1 MVDCRELCAVK
12 KETLKKVLV
21 GKFSW
26 RRLLRSTAVIFL
38 VVIVFTLSC
47 ADQIIFQPPAAG
59 YTDDADVIKLTTADG
74 KMISAMY
81 FEKEGAEF
89 TILFSHGNAED
100 MGPNREF
107 FRLLNRWGF
116 SVFAYDYHGYG
127 TSEGR
132 PSEKN
137 VYLDIDAA
145 WRYLVDDLAT
155 EPNRI
160 IALGRSVGSGPAVYL
175 ATRTKPAG
183 LVLESPLTSAFRV
196 VTRIGILP
204 FDKFDNIARIAHVHC
219 PVLVI
224 AGEADNVVGIRH
236 GKALYEK
243 ANEPK
248 QHLWVPGA
256 GHNDLVWVA
265 GDRYRR
271 ALDEF
276 VRLIRRQTNN

>member
-1 MVDCRELCAVK
+1 MK

-21 GKFSW
+21 GRFSW
-26 RRLLRSTAVIFL
+26 RRLLSSTAIIVL
-38 VVIVFTLSC
+38 AVIVFTLSC
-47 ADQIIFQPPAAG
+47 ADEIIFHPPRPG
-59 YTDDADVIKLTTADG
+59 YTDDADVIKLKTADG

-81 FEKEGAEF
+81 FARPGAEF

-100 MGPNREF
+100 IGHNREF
-107 FRLLNRWGF
+107 FRLLNEWGF

-127 TSEGR
+127 TSQGR

-137 VYLDIDAA
+137 VYMDIDAA

-183 LVLESPLTSAFRV
+183 LILESPLTSVFRV

-204 FDKFDNIARIAHVHC
+204 FDKFDNIAKITRVHC
-219 PVLVI
+219 PVLI
-224 AGEADNVVGIRH
+224 IGGQADKIVGIRH

-248 QHLWVPGA
+248 QHLWIPGA
-256 GHNDLVWVA
+256 GHNDLLWVA
-265 GDRYRR
+265 GDRYRE

-276 VRLIRRQTNN
+276 VRLIRHQTNN

>member
-1 MVDCRELCAVK
+1 MK

-21 GKFSW
+21 GRFSW
-26 RRLLRSTAVIFL
+26 RRLLSSTAIIVL
-38 VVIVFTLSC
+38 AVIVFTLSC
-47 ADQIIFQPPAAG
+47 ADEIIFHPPRAS

-81 FEKEGAEF
+81 FEKEDAEF

-100 MGPNREF
+100 IGHNREF

-127 TSEGR
+127 TSQGR

-160 IALGRSVGSGPAVYL
+160 IALGRSLGSGAAVYQ

-183 LVLESPLTSAFRV
+183 LILESPLTSVFRV

-219 PVLVI
+219 PVLII
-224 AGEADNVVGIRH
+224 AGEADDIVGIRH

-248 QHLWVPGA
+248 QRLWVPAA
-256 GHNDLVWVA
+256 GHNDLLWVA
-265 GDRYRR
+265 GDRYRQ

>member
-1 MVDCRELCAVK
+1 MK

-21 GKFSW
+21 GRFSW
-26 RRLLRSTAVIFL
+26 RRLLSSTAIIVL
-38 VVIVFTLSC
+38 AVIVFTLSC
-47 ADQIIFQPPAAG
+47 ADEIIFHPPRAS

-81 FEKEGAEF
+81 FEKEDAEF

-100 MGPNREF
+100 IGHNREF

-127 TSEGR
+127 TSQGR

-160 IALGRSVGSGPAVYL
+160 IALGRSLGSGAAVYL

-183 LVLESPLTSAFRV
+183 LILESPLTSVFRV
-196 VTRIGILP
+196 VTRISILP
-204 FDKFDNIARIAHVHC
+204 FDKFNNIAKITNVHC
-219 PVLVI
+219 PVLII
-224 AGEADNVVGIRH
+224 AGEADDIVGIRH

-248 QHLWVPGA
+248 QHLWVPAA
-256 GHNDLVWVA
+256 GHNDLLWVA

>member
-1 MVDCRELCAVK
+1 MK
-12 KETLKKVLV
+12 KETLKNLKKLLV
-21 GKFSW
+21 GEFSW
-26 RRLLRSTAVIFL
+26 WRLLSSTVIIFL
-38 VVIVFTLSC
+38 IVIVFTLSC
-47 ADQIIFQPPAAG
+47 ADEMIFHPPRAG

-81 FEKEGAEF
+81 FARPGAEF

-100 MGPNREF
+100 IGHNREF

-127 TSEGR
+127 TSQGR

-145 WRYLVDDLAT
+145 YRYLVDDLAT

-160 IALGRSVGSGPAVYL
+160 IALGRSVGSGAAVHL
-175 ATRTKPAG
+175 ATKSKLAG
-183 LVLESPLTSAFRV
+183 LVLESPLTSVFRV

-204 FDKFDNIARIAHVHC
+204 FDKFNNIAKIAHVHC
-219 PVLVI
+219 PVLII
-224 AGEADNVVGIRH
+224 AGQADNVVGIRH

-256 GHNDLVWVA
+256 GHNDLLWVA
-265 GDRYRR
+265 GDRYRE

-276 VRLIRRQTNN
+276 VRLIRRQANN

>member
-1 MVDCRELCAVK
+1 MK

-21 GKFSW
+21 GRFSW
-26 RRLLRSTAVIFL
+26 QRLLSSTAIIVL
-38 VVIVFTLSC
+38 AVIVFGLSC
-47 ADQIIFQPPAAG
+47 ADEMIFHPPRAS
-59 YTDDADVIKLTTADG
+59 YTDDADVIKLATADG
-74 KMISAMY
+74 KKISAMY
-81 FEKEGAEF
+81 FEKPGAEF

-100 MGPNREF
+100 IGQNREF
-107 FRLLNRWGF
+107 FRRLNRWGF

-145 WRYLVDDLAT
+145 YRYLVDDLAA

-160 IALGRSVGSGPAVYL
+160 IALGRSVGSGAAVEL
-175 ATRTKPAG
+175 ATRSKLAG
-183 LVLESPLTSAFRV
+183 LILESPLTSVFRV

-204 FDKFDNIARIAHVHC
+204 FDRFDNIAKIAHVHC
-219 PVLVI
+219 PVLI
-224 AGEADNVVGIRH
+224 IGGEADNVVGIRH

-256 GHNDLVWVA
+256 GHNDLLWVA
-265 GDRYRR
+265 GDRYRES
-271 ALDEF
+271 LDEF
-276 VRLIRRQTNN
+276 VRLIRHKTNN

>member
-1 MVDCRELCAVK
+1 MK
-12 KETLKKVLV
+12 KENLKNLKKVMV
-21 GKFSW
+21 GEFSW
-26 RRLLRSTAVIFL
+26 RRLLRSTVIIFL
-38 VVIVFTLSC
+38 IVIVFGISC
-47 ADQIIFQPPAAG
+47 ADEIIFLPPPAG
-59 YTDDADVIKLTTADG
+59 YTDDDDVIKLTTADG
-74 KMISAMY
+74 KTISAMY
-81 FEKEGAEF
+81 FARPGAEF

-100 MGPNREF
+100 IGQNREF
-107 FRLLNRWGF
+107 FRLLNEWGF

-127 TSEGR
+127 TSQGR

-137 VYLDIDAA
+137 VYLDADAA
-145 WRYLVDDLAT
+145 WQYLIDDLAT

-160 IALGRSVGSGPAVYL
+160 IALGRSVGSGAAVHL

-183 LVLESPLTSAFRV
+183 LILESPLTSVFRV

-204 FDKFDNIARIAHVHC
+204 FDRFDNIAKIAHVHC
-219 PVLVI
+219 PVLI
-224 AGEADNVVGIRH
+224 IGGEADNIVGIRH

-248 QHLWVPGA
+248 QHLWVPAA
-256 GHNDLVWVA
+256 GHNDLLWVA
-265 GDRYRR
+265 GDRYRE

>member
-1 MVDCRELCAVK
+1 VK
-12 KETLKKVLV
+12 KETFRKLLV
-21 GKFSW
+21 GEFSW
-26 RRLLRSTAVIFL
+26 QRLLASAAVIVL

-47 ADQIIFQPPAAG
+47 ADEMIIHPPRAS
-59 YTDDADVIKLTTADG
+59 YTDGDDVIRLKTADG
-74 KMISAMY
+74 KLISAMY
-81 FEKEGAEF
+81 FENPGADF

-100 MGPNREF
+100 IGHNRPF
-107 FRLLNRWGF
+107 FRLLNEWGF

-127 TSEGR
+127 TSQGR

-137 VYLDIDAA
+137 AYLDIDAA
-145 WRYLVDDLAT
+145 WRYLVDELAT
-155 EPNRI
+155 GPNRI
-160 IALGRSVGSGPAVYL
+160 IVLGRSVGSGPSVEL
-175 ATRTKPAG
+175 ATRHRPAG

-204 FDKFDNIARIAHVHC
+204 FDRFDNIAKIARVHC

-224 AGEADNVVGIRH
+224 HGQDDRIVDIRH

-248 QHLWVPGA
+248 QFLAVPGA
-256 GHNDLVWVA
+256 GHNDLLWVA

-276 VRLIRRQTNN
+276 VGLIRRQINN

>member
-1 MVDCRELCAVK
+1 MK
-12 KETLKKVLV
+12 KETLKKLLV
-21 GKFSW
+21 GEFSW
-26 RRLLRSTAVIFL
+26 RQLLRSTVIVFL
-38 VVIVFTLSC
+38 IVIVFTLSC
-47 ADQIIFQPPAAG
+47 ADEIIFHPPRPG
-59 YTDDADVIKLTTADG
+59 YTDKDDVIKLTTADG

-81 FEKEGAEF
+81 FAKKGAEF

-100 MGPNREF
+100 IGQNREF
-107 FRLLNRWGF
+107 FRLLNEWGF

-127 TSEGR
+127 TSQGR

-137 VYLDIDAA
+137 VYLDADAA

-160 IALGRSVGSGPAVYL
+160 IIMGRSVGSGPAVYL
-175 ATRTKPAG
+175 TTGTKPAG
-183 LVLESPLTSAFRV
+183 LILESPLTSIFRV

-204 FDKFDNIARIAHVHC
+204 FDKFDNIAKIAHVHC
-219 PVLVI
+219 PVLI
-224 AGEADNVVGIRH
+224 ISGEADKIVGIRH

-256 GHNDLVWVA
+256 GHNNLLWIA
-265 GDRYRR
+265 GDSYRQS
-271 ALDEF
+271 LDEF
-276 VRLIRRQTNN
+276 VRLIRCQTSN